1 MITYQVQHIADIIH
15 AEGPV
20 TGNAVIEHL
29 LIDSRKVVFPGTSLF
44 FAITGPRRD
53 GHQFIAEAYERGIRC
68 FVVKKDFDNHSF
80 EQATFLKVPD
90 VLLALQQL
98 AAYHRRQFNIPVIGI
113 TGSNGKTIVKE
124 WLYQLMHTNQHIV
137 RSPRSYNSQ
146 IGVPLSVWQMQP
158 EHTLGIFEAGVSAAH
173 EMDKLEPVI
182 KPTIGIFTNIGEA
195 HREGFENDRQ
205 KAREKAQL
213 FSHVTQLIFCREA
226 LAPALYPDEKDR
238 DFFQPD
244 CNFFSWSRI
253 ENATLRI
260 TAEEKQSGQTL
271 IRAQYQQ
278 KDIHI
283 TIPFT
288 DRISIDNAITC
299 WCVLLMLGYDEA
311 DIQQQML
318 QLEPVEMRMQLKKG
332 VNNCYLLNDS
342 YSNDTSSLYLAL
354 EYLKQQAGGHRT
366 TLIISDILQSG
377 QPEELLYHELA
388 EQLVLHDIDRIIG
401 VGQAISRYRHL
412 FERVMQNAERGTQ
425 HAAQFFDS
433 TESFLQQ
440 ANTNQFRDEYIL
452 LKGARVFAFER
463 ISHLLEQQ
471 VHQTVMEINL
481 TAMIHNLK
489 EYQKHLQ
496 PATKVMAMVKAFS
509 YGSGSAEVAKV
520 LQFHKV
526 DYLAVAYADEGV
538 ELRKAGISLPIMVMN
553 ADEASFDSLVTYDL
567 EPEIYSFYIYHA
579 FHHYL
584 NSQGIGQFP
593 VHIKFNT
600 GMNRLGFETG
610 EAKAICVLLHEH
622 RTMVVKSVFSHL
634 AGSEDPHLD
643 AFTHEQVALLEQACL
658 VMQQQLGYDFIKHI
672 SNTAAILRHPR
683 YQFNMVRLGI
693 GLYGVDSVN
702 DQTLS
707 LQPVATLRTTI
718 AQLRKI
724 KKGESVGYNRM
735 GVVQRDSLIA
745 TIRIGY
751 ADGYSRK
758 MGNGAAQV
766 YIGGQRAPVIGNICM
781 DMTMVDVTD
790 ISGVREGDVVEIFG
804 HHIGIQELAAWAGTI
819 PYEVMTGISQRVK
832 RVYVEE

>member
-1 MITYQVQHIADIIH
+1 MYQWIDPVFYLPEKMITYQVQHIAEIIH
-15 AEGPV
+15 AEGVV
-20 TGNAVIEHL
+20 TSSAVIEHL
-29 LIDSRKVVFPGTSLF
+29 LIDSRKVVFPETSLF
-44 FAITGPRRD
+44 FAISGPRRD

-68 FVVKKDFDNHSF
+68 FVVKHDFDDTSF
-80 EQATFLKVPD
+80 QQAAFLKVPD
-90 VLLALQQL
+90 VLQALQQL

-124 WLYQLMHTNQHIV
+124 WLYQLMHMNQHIV

-158 EHTLGIFEAGVSAAH
+158 EHTLGIFEAGISAPD
-173 EMDKLEPVI
+173 EMNKLESVI
-182 KPTIGIFTNIGEA
+182 RPTIGIFTNIGEA

-213 FSHVTQLIFCREA
+213 FSHIIQLIFCREA
-226 LAPALYPDEKDR
+226 LAPALYPDGKDR
-238 DFFQPD
+238 GLFHKD
-244 CNFFSWSRI
+244 CRFFSWSRT
-253 ENATLRI
+253 EDATLLIRS
-260 TAEEKQSGQTL
+260 EEKQSGQTL
-271 IRAQYQQ
+271 ISAQYQQ
-278 KDIHI
+278 RDTRI

-299 WCVLLMLGYDEA
+299 WCVLLMMEYDEA
-311 DIQQQML
+311 DIEQHML

-354 EYLKQQAGGHRT
+354 EYLKQQAGRHRT

-377 QPEELLYHELA
+377 QPEEILYHELA
-388 EQLVLHDIDRIIG
+388 EQLVLHDIDRVIG
-401 VGQAISRYRHL
+401 IGQAISRYGHL
-412 FERVMQNAERGTQ
+412 FESSLPNARNGAQNAV
-425 HAAQFFDS
+425 QFFDT

-440 ANTNQFRDEYIL
+440 VNTNQFRDEYIL

-489 EYQKHLQ
+489 AYQKHLQ

-509 YGSGSAEVAKV
+509 YGSGSAEVARV

-584 NSQGIGQFP
+584 NSQGIAQFP

-634 AGSEDPHLD
+634 AGSEDPGLD
-643 AFTHEQVALLEQACL
+643 TFTDTQVVLLEQACL
-658 VMQQQLGYDFIKHI
+658 VIQQHLGYTFLKNILN
-672 SNTAAILRHPR
+672 SAAYLRPPR
-683 YQFNMVRLGI
+683 YRF
-693 GLYGVDSVN
+693 
-702 DQTLS
+702 
-707 LQPVATLRTTI
+707 
-718 AQLRKI
+718 K
-724 KKGESVGYNRM
+724 
-735 GVVQRDSLIA
+735 
-745 TIRIGY
+745 
-751 ADGYSRK
+751 
-758 MGNGAAQV
+758 
-766 YIGGQRAPVIGNICM
+766 
-781 DMTMVDVTD
+781 
-790 ISGVREGDVVEIFG
+790 
-804 HHIGIQELAAWAGTI
+804 
-819 PYEVMTGISQRVK
+819 
-832 RVYVEE
+832 